1 MTPGAPF
8 RVGADAL
15 GRIGTG
21 WALTKTSLRV
31 LRQDKELL
39 VFPLISGIT
48 LFLLL
53 GAFVGGM
60 FFAVGFDAAFGG
72 SATWLTVIL
81 VVLYYIVSFFIGFFF
96 NAAIIGAATIRL
108 NGGNPTLADGFR
120 IARENV
126 GRIFL
131 WAVFAATVA
140 MVLRAIQQRLGFV
153 GKIIIGIVGIAWSL
167 ATYFVVPVLIFEKL
181 GPWAAVKRSAHIF
194 KSTWGETLVGGFSM
208 GAIFVL
214 LGFAGILAPILGFLL
229 GGFVGLAVGAVVL
242 IVYWVILALVASAA
256 SSILIAAL
264 YRFATTGQVAEG
276 FQGLPMFGVAP
287 PRQTYGTPP

>member
-1 MTPGAPF
+1 M
-8 RVGADAL
+8 

-39 VFPLISGIT
+39 LFPLISGVT
-48 LFLLL
+48 LMLIL

-60 FFAVGFDAAFGG
+60 FFTVGFDAAFGG
-72 SATWLTVIL
+72 GATWLAA
-81 VVLYYIVSFFIGFFF
+81 VLFIIYYIVSFFVGFFF
-96 NAAIIGAATIRL
+96 NAAVIGAATIRL
-108 NGGNPTLADGFR
+108 NGGNPTLSDGFR

-140 MVLRAIQQRLGFV
+140 MVLRAIQERLGFV
-153 GKIIIGIVGIAWSL
+153 GKIIIGLVGVAWSL
-167 ATYFVVPVLIFEKL
+167 ATYFVVPILIFEKL

-194 KSTWGETLVGGFSM
+194 KSTWGEALVGGFSL
-208 GAIFVL
+208 GGIFVL
-214 LGFAGILAPILGFLL
+214 LGLAGILAPILGFVL
-229 GGFVGLAVGAVVL
+229 GGLPGLIAGIVVL
-242 IVYWVILALVASAA
+242 VVYWIILGLVASAA

-264 YRFATTGQVAEG
+264 YRYATTGKVAEE
-276 FQGLPMFGVAP
+276 FRGLPLFGPAP
-287 PRQTYGTPP
+287 PRQSYGSP